1 MRRYV
6 LLTVSLAAALTVSP
20 AAQTSTWRPVVLSDT
35 GMVSSGHALA
45 SEAGIRVLKS
55 GGNAVDAAVAAW
67 AVQGLTEPEMT
78 GIGGDMFMLIYIAK
92 TGEVKFINGT
102 GVAPMAANVD
112 FYKGKGGIP
121 SDGILSVTVPGAVAG
136 AELAAKT
143 YGTRPLSEL
152 MAPAVELA
160 ERGFPV
166 TEALAGAIKSSGN
179 KLSPSAKEIWY
190 RGNTPLGF
198 GDRVVQKDLAATL
211 REIGAKGS
219 AAFYQGPIAEKFA
232 AYMKAE
238 GGLIDQK
245 DLAGIKADEAAPI
258 KIDYKGV
265 EVYECPPNSQ
275 GFVMLQALNIL
286 EGMNVRYMRHNSAP
300 YLHAV
305 TESLKLAFA
314 DRNKYVADPKFT
326 PNIPMREMLSKEYAT
341 LRRALIDP
349 DKAIDGEAPF
359 GNPRQPPTSSQPAL
373 APASAQA
380 LPRGRLSAAAD
391 IAYAGPQ
398 AGPDYTQVITGEEN
412 GHTTYLAVVDKDR
425 NMVSVTS
432 SLLSIFGSGHVVK
445 GAGFVLNNRMA
456 YYGLDEDDVNVLK
469 PGKRV
474 RQTIN
479 PALALKDGKP
489 YMAFG
494 TPGADTQP
502 QAQLQFFLNVAEFGM
517 NVQQALEQDYVVT
530 TSFKSS
536 YYPHAAE
543 GKLQVPATLPKH
555 VLDELANM
563 GHKLDLRNVR
573 GVGSVKAIIVHPR
586 TGVLMGGVSPT
597 RDSYVMAY

>member
-6 LLTVSLAAALTVSP
+6 LLTVSLVSILTVSP
-20 AAQTSTWRPVVLSDT
+20 LAQTSTWRPVVLSDN
-35 GMVSSGHALA
+35 GMIASGHALA
-45 SEAGIRVLKS
+45 SEVGLRMLKS

-78 GIGGDMFMLIYIAK
+78 GIGGDMFMLIYLAK

-102 GVAPMAANVD
+102 GVAPMAATVD
-112 FYKGKGGIP
+112 FYKSKGGLP
-121 SDGILSVTVPGAVAG
+121 SDGILSVSVPGAVAG

-143 YGTRPLSEL
+143 YGTKPLSEL
-152 MAPAVELA
+152 FAPAAELA
-160 ERGFPV
+160 DKGFPIS
-166 TEALAGAIKSSGN
+166 EALAGAIRGSAK
-179 KLSPSAKEIWY
+179 KFSPSARKIWFN
-190 RGNTPLGF
+190 GDTPLGF
-198 GDRVVQKDLAATL
+198 GDRVVQKDLATTL
-211 REIGAKGS
+211 REIGARGS
-219 AAFYQGPIAEKFA
+219 SAFYQGPIAEQFA
-232 AYMKAE
+232 AYMKAQ

-245 DLAGIKADEAAPI
+245 DLAPIKANEDAPI
-258 KIDYKGV
+258 KISYKGID
-265 EVYECPPNSQ
+265 VYECPPNSQ

-286 EGMNVRYMRHNSAP
+286 EGMNVRYLRHNSAP

-314 DRNKYVADPKFT
+314 DRNKYVADPRFT
-326 PNIPMREMLSKEYAT
+326 PNIPMREMLSKEYAAV
-341 LRRALIDP
+341 RRGLINP

-359 GNPRQPPTSSQPAL
+359 GNPRGPATSSQP
-373 APASAQA
+373 
-380 LPRGRLSAAAD
+380 
-391 IAYAGPQ
+391 IAYAPPQ
-398 AGPDYTQVITGEEN
+398 LVPGTVITGEEN

-432 SLLSIFGSGHVVK
+432 SLLSLFGSGHVVE

-456 YYGLDEDDVNVLK
+456 YYGLDDDDVNVLR

-489 YMAFG
+489 YMVFG

-502 QAQLQFFLNVAEFGM
+502 QAQMQFFLNVAEFGM
-517 NVQQALEQDYVVT
+517 NVQQALEQDYVVS

-536 YYPHAAE
+536 YYPHTAE
-543 GKLQVPATLPKH
+543 GKLQVPSTLPKH
-555 VLDELANM
+555 VLDELAAM
-563 GHKLDLRNVR
+563 GHKLDIRNVR

>member
-6 LLTVSLAAALTVSP
+6 LLILSLIALLTVAP
-20 AAQTSTWRPVVLSDT
+20 LAQQTSTWRPVVLSDT
-35 GMVSSGHALA
+35 GMIASGHALA

-55 GGNAVDAAVAAW
+55 GGNAIDAAVAAW

-78 GIGGDMFMLIYIAK
+78 GIGGDMFMLIYLAK

-102 GVAPMAANVD
+102 GVAPMAATVD

-121 SDGILSVTVPGAVAG
+121 SDGILSVSVPGAVAG

-143 YGTRPLSEL
+143 YGTKPLSEL
-152 MAPAVELA
+152 LAPAVELA
-160 ERGFPV
+160 DKGFPIS
-166 TEALAGAIKSSGN
+166 ESLAGAVRSGGS
-179 KLSPSAKEIWY
+179 KFSPSAKKIWFN
-190 RGNTPLGF
+190 GDKPLGF
-198 GDRVVQKDLAATL
+198 GDRVIQKDLANTL
-211 REIGAKGS
+211 REIGARGS

-232 AYMKAE
+232 AYMTAQ

-245 DLAGIKADEAAPI
+245 DLAGIRANEDPAI
-258 KIDYKGV
+258 KINYKGID
-265 EVYECPPNSQ
+265 VYECPPNSQ

-305 TESLKLAFA
+305 TEALKLAFA

-326 PNIPMREMLSKEYAT
+326 PNIPMREMLSKEYAAI
-341 LRRALIDP
+341 RRALIDP

-359 GNPRQPPTSSQPAL
+359 GNPRQPATSSQPV
-373 APASAQA
+373 
-380 LPRGRLSAAAD
+380 
-391 IAYAGPQ
+391 AYASPQ
-398 AGPDYTQVITGEEN
+398 TVPGTVITAEEN

-432 SLLSIFGSGHVVK
+432 SLLSLFGSGHVVE

-456 YYGLDEDDVNVLK
+456 YYGLDEDDVNVLR

-489 YMAFG
+489 YMVFG

-517 NVQQALEQDYVVT
+517 NVQQALEQEYIVS

-536 YYPHAAE
+536 YYPHVAE
-543 GKLQVPATLPKH
+543 GKLQIPSSLPKH
-555 VLDELANM
+555 VLDELAAM
-563 GHKLDLRNVR
+563 GHKLDIRNVR
-573 GVGSVKAIIVHPR
+573 GVGSVKAIVIHPR

>member
-1 MRRYV
+1 MRRIA
-6 LLTVSLAAALTVSP
+6 LLAALTVLTVTAAP
-20 AAQTSTWRPVVLSDT
+20 LAQTSTWRPVLLSDT
-35 GMVSSGHALA
+35 GMIASGHALA
-45 SEAGIRVLKS
+45 SETGIRILKS

-78 GIGGDMFMLIYIAK
+78 GLGGDMFMLIYIAR

-102 GVAPMAANVD
+102 GVAPMAATVD
-112 FYKGKGGIP
+112 FYKGKGGLP
-121 SDGILSVTVPGAVAG
+121 GEGILSVSVPASVAG
-136 AELAAKT
+136 AELAAKS
-143 YGTRPLSEL
+143 YGTKPLSEL
-152 MAPAVELA
+152 LAPAAELA
-160 ERGFPV
+160 ERGFPIS
-166 TEALAGAIKSSGN
+166 ESLAGAIRGSAE

-190 RGNTPLGF
+190 RDNKPLGF
-198 GDRVVQKDLAATL
+198 GDRVIQKDLAATL

-219 AAFYQGPIAEKFA
+219 AAFYQGTIAEKFA

-245 DLAGIKADEAAPI
+245 DLAGIQANEDTPVRI
-258 KIDYKGV
+258 NYKGIDV
-265 EVYECPPNSQ
+265 FECPPNSQ

-326 PNIPMREMLSKEYAT
+326 PNIPMREMLSKEYAAI
-341 LRRALIDP
+341 RRALIDP
-349 DKAIDGEAPF
+349 DKAIAGEAPY
-359 GNPRQPPTSSQPAL
+359 GNPRQPMTSSQ
-373 APASAQA
+373 Q
-380 LPRGRLSAAAD
+380 

-398 AGPDYTQVITGEEN
+398 PGPDYTQVITGEEN

-432 SLLSIFGSGHVVK
+432 SLLSLFGSGHVVK

-456 YYGLDEDDVNVLK
+456 YYGLDADDVNVLK

-489 YMAFG
+489 YMVFG

-517 NVQQALEQDYVVT
+517 NVQQALEQNSIVS

-543 GKLQVPATLPKH
+543 GKLQVPSTLPKH
-555 VLDELANM
+555 VLDELAAM
-563 GHKLDLRNVR
+563 GHQLDIRSVR
-573 GVGSVKAIIVHPR
+573 GVGSVKAIVIHPR

>member
-1 MRRYV
+1 MRRYA
-6 LLTVSLAAALTVSP
+6 LLTVALVSVLSISP
-20 AAQTSTWRPVVLSDT
+20 LAQTSTWRPVVLSDT
-35 GMVSSGHALA
+35 GMIASGHALA
-45 SEAGIRVLKS
+45 SEAGLRILKS
-55 GGNAVDAAVAAW
+55 GGNAVDAAIAAW

-102 GVAPMAANVD
+102 GVAPMAATVD
-112 FYKGKGGIP
+112 FYKGKGGLP
-121 SDGILSVTVPGAVAG
+121 SDGILSVSVPGAVAG

-143 YGTRPLSEL
+143 YGTKPLAEL
-152 MAPAVELA
+152 MAPAAELA
-160 ERGFPV
+160 ERGFPI
-166 TEALAGAIKSSGN
+166 TEALAGAIRNSGN
-179 KLSPSAKEIWY
+179 KFSASAKEIWY
-190 RGNTPLGF
+190 RGDTPLGF
-198 GDRVVQKDLAATL
+198 GDRVVQKDLAMTL

-232 AYMKAE
+232 TYMKAE
-238 GGLIDQK
+238 GGLIDRQ
-245 DLAGIKADEAAPI
+245 DLAALKANEDPAI
-258 KIDYKGV
+258 KINYKGID
-265 EVYECPPNSQ
+265 VYECPPNSQ

-286 EGMNVRYMRHNSAP
+286 EGMNVRYMRHNSAA

-326 PNIPMREMLSKEYAT
+326 PAIPMREMLSKEYAAV
-341 LRRALIDP
+341 RRALIDP
-349 DKAIDGEAPF
+349 DKAIAGEAPF
-359 GNPRQPPTSSQPAL
+359 GRPTA
-373 APASAQA
+373 APTDRDRASAGT
-380 LPRGRLSAAAD
+380 PP
-391 IAYAGPQ
+391 AYAAPQ
-398 AGPDYTQVITGEEN
+398 PVPGTVITAEEN
-412 GHTTYLAVVDKDR
+412 GHTTYLAVIDKDR
-425 NMVSVTS
+425 NMVSMTS
-432 SLLSIFGSGHVVK
+432 SLLSLFGSGHVVQ

-456 YYGLDEDDVNVLK
+456 YYGLDEDDVNVLR

-489 YMAFG
+489 YMVFG

-502 QAQLQFFLNVAEFGM
+502 QAQLQFFLNMTEFGM
-517 NVQQALEQDYVVT
+517 NVQQALEQDSIVS

-536 YYPHAAE
+536 YYPHTAE
-543 GKLQVPATLPKH
+543 GKLQVPSTLPKH
-555 VLDELANM
+555 VLDELAAM
-563 GHKLDLRNVR
+563 GHKLDIRNVR
-573 GVGSVKAIIVHPR
+573 GVGSVKAIVIHPR

>member
-1 MRRYV
+1 MRRYA
-6 LLTVSLAAALTVSP
+6 LLTVALVSILSVSP
-20 AAQTSTWRPVVLSDT
+20 LAQQTATWRPVVLSDT
-35 GMVSSGHALA
+35 GMVASGHALA
-45 SEAGIRVLKS
+45 SEAGLRVLKS
-55 GGNAVDAAVAAW
+55 GGNAIDAAVAAW

-78 GIGGDMFMLIYIAK
+78 GIGGDMFMLIYLAK

-102 GVAPMAANVD
+102 GVAPLSATVD

-121 SDGILSVTVPGAVAG
+121 GDGILSVSVPAAVAG

-143 YGTRPLSEL
+143 YGTRPLAEL
-152 MAPAVELA
+152 LAPAIELA
-160 ERGFPV
+160 DKGFPV
-166 TEALAGAIKSSGN
+166 SESLAGAIRNSGT
-179 KLSPSAKEIWY
+179 KMSASAKEIWY

-198 GDRVVQKDLAATL
+198 GDRVIQKDLANTL
-211 REIGAKGS
+211 REIGSKGS
-219 AAFYQGPIAEKFA
+219 AAFYQGAIAEKFA

-238 GGLIDQK
+238 GGLITQQ
-245 DLAGIKADEAAPI
+245 DLAGIKANEDTPI
-258 KIDYKGV
+258 HINYKGV

-326 PNIPMREMLSKEYAT
+326 PNIPMREMLSKEYAAV
-341 LRRALIDP
+341 RRALIDP
-349 DKAIDGEAPF
+349 DKAIEGEAPF
-359 GNPRQPPTSSQPAL
+359 GNPRQPVTSSQ
-373 APASAQA
+373 QQV
-380 LPRGRLSAAAD
+380 
-391 IAYAGPQ
+391 AYAAPQ
-398 AGPDYTQVITGEEN
+398 PPPDMAQVITGEEN
-412 GHTTYLAVVDKDR
+412 GHTTYLAIVDKDR

-432 SLLSIFGSGHVVK
+432 SLLSLFGSGHVVK

-489 YMAFG
+489 YMVFG

-502 QAQLQFFLNVAEFGM
+502 QAQLQFFLNVTEFGM
-517 NVQQALEQDYVVT
+517 NVQQALEQESIVS

-543 GKLQVPATLPKH
+543 GKLQVPSTIPKH
-555 VLDELANM
+555 VLDELAAM
-563 GHKLDLRNVR
+563 GHKLDVRNVR

>member
-6 LLTVSLAAALTVSP
+6 LLTLALVSILSGAPL
-20 AAQTSTWRPVVLSDT
+20 AQTSTWRPVVLSDT
-35 GMVSSGHALA
+35 GMIASGHALA
-45 SEAGIRVLKS
+45 SEAGIRILKS

-78 GIGGDMFMLIYIAK
+78 GLGGDMFMLIYLAK

-102 GVAPMAANVD
+102 GVAPMAATVD

-121 SDGILSVTVPGAVAG
+121 GDGILSVSVPGSVAG

-143 YGTRPLSEL
+143 YGTKPLSEIL
-152 MAPAVELA
+152 APAIELA
-160 ERGFPV
+160 DKGFPIS
-166 TEALAGAIKSSGN
+166 ESLAGAIRGN
-179 KLSPSAKEIWY
+179 GTKMSASAKEIWY
-190 RGNTPLGF
+190 RGATPLGF
-198 GDRVVQKDLAATL
+198 GDRVIQKDLANTL
-211 REIGAKGS
+211 REIGNKGS

-232 AYMKAE
+232 AYMKSE

-245 DLAGIKADEAAPI
+245 DLAAIKANEDAPI
-258 KIDYKGV
+258 HVNYKGV

-326 PNIPMREMLSKEYAT
+326 PNIPMREMLSKEYAAI
-341 LRRALIDP
+341 RRALIDP
-349 DKAIDGEAPF
+349 DKAIAGEAPF
-359 GNPRQPPTSSQPAL
+359 GNPRQPATSSQ
-373 APASAQA
+373 
-380 LPRGRLSAAAD
+380 
-391 IAYAGPQ
+391 IAYASPQ
-398 AGPDYTQVITGEEN
+398 PAPDMMQVITGEEN

-432 SLLSIFGSGHVVK
+432 SLLSLFGSGHVVK

-456 YYGLDEDDVNVLK
+456 YYGLDENDVNVLR

-479 PALALKDGKP
+479 PAMALKDGKP
-489 YMAFG
+489 YMVFG

-502 QAQLQFFLNVAEFGM
+502 QAQLQFFLNVTEFGM
-517 NVQQALEQDYVVT
+517 NVQQALEQESIVS

-536 YYPHAAE
+536 YYPHDAE
-543 GKLQVPATLPKH
+543 GKLQVPAALPKH
-555 VLDELANM
+555 VLDELAAM
-563 GHKLDLRNVR
+563 GHKLDVRNVR
-573 GVGSVKAIIVHPR
+573 GVGSVKAIIIHPK

>member
-1 MRRYV
+1 MRRYA
-6 LLTVSLAAALTVSP
+6 LLTVALVSLLSVSP
-20 AAQTSTWRPVVLSDT
+20 RAQQTSTWRPVVLADT
-35 GMVSSGHALA
+35 GMIASGHALA

-55 GGNAVDAAVAAW
+55 GGNAIDAAVAAW

-78 GIGGDMFMLIYIAK
+78 GLGGDMFMLIYLAK

-102 GVAPMAANVD
+102 GVAPMSATVD

-121 SDGILSVTVPGAVAG
+121 GDGILSVSVPAAVAG
-136 AELAAKT
+136 AELAART
-143 YGTRPLSEL
+143 YGTKPLAEL
-152 MAPAVELA
+152 LSPAIELA
-160 ERGFPV
+160 DKGFPI
-166 TEALAGAIKSSGN
+166 TESLAGAIRSSGG
-179 KLSPSAKEIWY
+179 KMSASAKEIWY

-198 GDRVVQKDLAATL
+198 GDRVIQKDLANTL
-211 REIGAKGS
+211 REIGSKGS

-238 GGLIDQK
+238 GGLVTLQ
-245 DLAGIKADEAAPI
+245 DLAGIRANEDTPI
-258 KIDYKGV
+258 HINYKGV

-326 PNIPMREMLSKEYAT
+326 PGIPMREMLSKEYAAA
-341 LRRALIDP
+341 RRALIDP
-349 DKAIDGEAPF
+349 DKAIAGEAPF
-359 GNPRQPPTSSQPAL
+359 GNPRQPATSSQP
-373 APASAQA
+373 
-380 LPRGRLSAAAD
+380 
-391 IAYAGPQ
+391 IAYASPQ
-398 AGPDYTQVITGEEN
+398 PPADLAQVITGEEN
-412 GHTTYLAVVDKDR
+412 GHTTYLAVIDKDR

-432 SLLSIFGSGHVVK
+432 SLLSLFGSGHVVK

-489 YMAFG
+489 YMVFG

-502 QAQLQFFLNVAEFGM
+502 QAQLQFFLNVTEFGM
-517 NVQQALEQDYVVT
+517 NVQQALEQESIVS

-536 YYPHAAE
+536 YYPHEAE
-543 GKLQVPATLPKH
+543 GKLQIPSTIPKH
-555 VLDELANM
+555 VLDELAAM
-563 GHKLDLRNVR
+563 GHKLDVRNIR
-573 GVGSVKAIIVHPR
+573 GVGSVKAIIIHPR